1 MIPTPQSKHLLEFSD
16 FFFPLFLFWFLE
28 PWCIFLV
35 WELEMAKTVG
45 IGSSRIPAA
54 VLFLFLCSASLKDLR
69 VPARSSLW
77 DPFYI
82 NRQKNKVLK
91 ALVGFFQS
99 RNVEWKNSCGWVRVF
114 GTDPWKSWAGPGH
127 TPNLVNFF
135 SVHTVERKF
144 HGRDAA
150 FGRNQGMVG
159 PESIPRT
166 FH

>member
-16 FFFPLFLFWFLE
+16 FLFPLFLFWFLE

-35 WELEMAKTVG
+35 WELDWQKTVG

-54 VLFLFLCSASLKDLR
+54 VLFLSPCS
-69 VPARSSLW
+69 ARSSLW

-91 ALVGFFQS
+91 ALVKFFQS
-99 RNVEWKNSCGWVRVF
+99 RNVEWKNSECGWVRVF

-135 SVHTVERKF
+135 SVHTVEKKF

-150 FGRNQGMVG
+150 FGGNQCMVG
-159 PESIPRT
+159 PESIFKT
-166 FH
+166 FQ